1 MKALHLTLL
10 ALACSV
16 PLVAGAQTWQ
26 WRDEA
31 GRKVFSDLP
40 PPASVPANRILQ
52 RPGQRPGQPDAQP
65 QAQAQAT
72 DSPAV
77 AAMAA
82 SGPKAAASGPS
93 GKDKALEE
101 AKKQAEA
108 IEAAK
113 KKAEEAKLAQA
124 QSDNCRR
131 ARSGKAD
138 LTSGIR
144 IARANAKGER
154 EIMDDKARDTEI
166 KHLDSVIARDC
177 KTPGQPVSPPS

>member
-1 MKALHLTLL
+1 MKALRLTLL
-10 ALACSV
+10 ALACSA
-16 PLVAGAQTWQ
+16 PLIAGAQTWQ
-26 WRDEA
+26 WRDDA
-31 GRKVFSDLP
+31 GRKVFSDTP
-40 PPASVPANRILQ
+40 PPASVPASRILRQ
-52 RPGQRPGQPDAQP
+52 PGQRPGAADA

-72 DSPAV
+72 ESPAV

-82 SGPKAAASGPS
+82 SAPKAAASRPS
-93 GKDKALEE
+93 GKDQALEE
-101 AKKQAEA
+101 ARKQAEA
-108 IEAAK
+108 VEAAR

-154 EIMDDKARDTEI
+154 EIMDDKARDLEI

-177 KTPGQPVSPPS
+177 RAPGLAAQAAQ